1 MRVKRPWQAWVA
13 SWNHLPQLH
22 AFARRL
28 APFADH
34 PLFPLLG
41 AVIALLATITMS
53 LPLVPVVSAL
63 VALRPLRWKAIVF
76 WAVLGSAVGA
86 VLLTYAFGAL
96 SLPWLNDRMPELM
109 NSAHWQHLTD
119 WATRSGWWV
128 LAGIAALPV
137 TQTPALVLAS
147 MLGMPLLD
155 VFIAVAVGKGIKY
168 GIVARAT
175 QLVSDNVGHSQD
187 ASLAGSVVHDP
198 NRR

>member
-96 SLPWLNDRMPELM
+96 SLGLYAQIHENFRLPK
-109 NSAHWQHLTD
+109 TD
-119 WATRSGWWV
+119 G
-128 LAGIAALPV
+128 LLPV
-137 TQTPALVLAS
+137 NPRQTSLQINRIALVS
-147 MLGMPLLD
+147 E
-155 VFIAVAVGKGIKY
+155 
-168 GIVARAT
+168 GIVP
-175 QLVSDNVGHSQD
+175 QEMQML
-187 ASLAGSVVHDP
+187 P
-198 NRR
+198 RRR